1 LAAVIPTP
9 QEACDAIVA
18 ALNGV
23 YGLSDSQVLN
33 HDPYGG
39 QLNTPLAVT
48 CATGGISPTDV
59 TVTVRCYAST
69 TNQAAETAW
78 EQLNALVAAVEDR
91 LAATNTP
98 RSTWERP
105 LILEVD
111 SIILSTNVAVARTD
125 F

>member
-1 LAAVIPTP
+1 VIPTP
-9 QEACDAIVA
+9 REACETIAA

-23 YGLSDSQVLN
+23 YGLPDSVILD
-33 HDPYGG
+33 HEPYAG
-39 QLNTPLAVT
+39 QLQTPLAVT

-69 TNQAAETAW
+69 TTQPAETAW
-78 EQLNALVAAVEDR
+78 EQLNGLVAAVEDR
-91 LAATNTP
+91 LALTNTP
-98 RSTWERP
+98 RSSWERP

-111 SIILSTNVAVARTD
+111 SIILSTDVAVARTD

>member
-1 LAAVIPTP
+1 VTPTP
-9 QEACDAIVA
+9 QAACDTIVA

-23 YGLSDSQVLN
+23 YGLPDSQVLN
-33 HDPYGG
+33 YDPYAG
-39 QLNTPLAVT
+39 QLQTPLAVT
-48 CATGGISPTDV
+48 CATGGISATDV

-69 TNQAAETAW
+69 TTQPAETAW
-78 EQLNALVAAVEDR
+78 GQLNALVAAVEDR
-91 LAATNTP
+91 LAVTNTA

-111 SIILSTNVAVARTD
+111 SIILSTDVAVARTD